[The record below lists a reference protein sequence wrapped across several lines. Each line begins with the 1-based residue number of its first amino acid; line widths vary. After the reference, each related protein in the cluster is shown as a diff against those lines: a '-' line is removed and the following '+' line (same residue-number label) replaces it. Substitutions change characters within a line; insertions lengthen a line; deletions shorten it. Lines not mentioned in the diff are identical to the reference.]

1 MESYLVSLAGIPYG
15 LRQDIDNIEAV
26 QRRAIRVC
34 HGIHGT
40 YEEKLKAVGLTT
52 LCDRRQRGDM
62 LETFKILNQIDDVD
76 YHTWFS
82 KVNENHQ
89 KTRQAVTI
97 SEDGTLQG
105 TMNLKKPKAKLEI
118 RKNFFSC
125 RVVDSWND
133 LPDNVKNA
141 EDVLQFKIRYDEH
154 KDGN

>member
-1 MESYLVSLAGIPYG
+1 M
-15 LRQDIDNIEAV
+15 
-26 QRRAIRVC
+26 
-34 HGIHGT
+34 
-40 YEEKLKAVGLTT
+40 
-52 LCDRRQRGDM
+52 
-62 LETFKILNQIDDVD
+62 ETFKILNQIDNVD

-105 TMNLKKPKAKLEI
+105 TLNLKKPKAKLEI

-125 RVVDSWND
+125 RVVDSWNN

-141 EDVLQFKIRYDEH
+141 EDILQFKIRYDEH